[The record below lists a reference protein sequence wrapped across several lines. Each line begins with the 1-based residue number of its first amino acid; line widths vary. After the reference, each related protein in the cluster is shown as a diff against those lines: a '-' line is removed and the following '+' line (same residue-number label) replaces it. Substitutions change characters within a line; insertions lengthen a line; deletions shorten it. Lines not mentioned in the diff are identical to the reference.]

1 MFAGLLDDEHVARLG
16 RIAAPTLL
24 IWGDQDAFVP
34 ESDQETL
41 LATIAG
47 SRLEIYR
54 GTGHAVH
61 WEEPARFAA
70 DLVAFVERLAH

>member
-1 MFAGLLDDEHVARLG
+1 MTRTRSFLRAIR
-16 RIAAPTLL
+16 RR
-24 IWGDQDAFVP
+24 
-34 ESDQETL
+34 S

-47 SRLEIYR
+47 SRLEVYR

-70 DLVAFVERLAH
+70 DLVAFVEGLAD